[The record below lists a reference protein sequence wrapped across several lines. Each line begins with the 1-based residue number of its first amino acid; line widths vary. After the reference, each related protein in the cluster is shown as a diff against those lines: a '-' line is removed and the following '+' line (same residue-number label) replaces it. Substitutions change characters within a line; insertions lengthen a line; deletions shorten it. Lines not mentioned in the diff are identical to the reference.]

1 MSITSRVGRASLCA
15 LLLALAWTPASAL
28 ADSGF
33 YIGGSIGGA
42 SIEADLEAD
51 PQLPALP
58 SEIDEDDTGFK
69 VFGGFMFDLPLLD
82 LGVEVGYVDFGQPEV
97 NVPTNLG
104 DVDVEFETSGI
115 NLWGIAGTELGPIDV
130 FAKLGYVS
138 WDIEASI
145 QGIPGD
151 ISDDGS
157 DIGYGLGAGFSLGAL
172 QIRGEWEIYDIE
184 DADVSMLS
192 LGVAYRF

>member
-1 MSITSRVGRASLCA
+1 MSITSRVGRASLWA
-15 LLLALAWTPASAL
+15 LLLAMAGTPASAL

-33 YIGGSIGGA
+33 YVGGSIGGA
-42 SIEADLEAD
+42 SIEADLESD
-51 PQLPALP
+51 PQLPTLP

-97 NVPTNLG
+97 NVPTNVG
-104 DVDVEFETSGI
+104 DVEVEFETSGI

-145 QGIPGD
+145 QGVPGD

-157 DIGYGLGAGFSLGAL
+157 DIGYGLGAGFSLGPL
-172 QIRGEWEIYDIE
+172 QIRGEWEIYDID